1 MAGGLEDSN
10 QQQGGGIVTYEC
22 IRCGTKTTSEEL
34 RTLPELKCICG
45 FRIFRKVRPPI
56 AKRVKAV

>member
-1 MAGGLEDSN
+1 MEGLEDSN
-10 QQQGGGIVTYEC
+10 QQQGSIVVYEC
-22 IRCGTKTTSEEL
+22 IRCGTRTTSEEL
-34 RTLPELKCICG
+34 KSLPELKCICG

>member
-1 MAGGLEDSN
+1 MEGSN
-10 QQQGGGIVTYEC
+10 QHASIVVYEC
-22 IRCGTKTTSEEL
+22 IRCGTRTNSEEL
-34 RTLPELKCICG
+34 QSLPELKCICG